1 MYPIEPSKRILTSVA
16 TLIFILIVLSGFQ
29 QEKSSHLPG
38 IQHQNTL
45 ILPYHDEASILP
57 TKYSTPHPV
66 LLEVDASSIGKN
78 GIMVENDINLPAG
91 NVPLA
96 LDDGLY
102 ETRWG
107 VGDGENAY
115 QFIWLNRFTPSTSDF
130 PFNLTQIWVKFD
142 SAGGVSAGDSID
154 LIVYEDNDS
163 DPTNGASWLATY
175 NEIILEVDGI
185 TWSVYDLDPLLL
197 LDNPGDVIIAVINR
211 YVVDGVSP
219 TSYPAL
225 LDITTSQDRSWIGWW
240 YTAPP
245 DPPILPP
252 DLIFKLMANE
262 DAGNWLVRGFGVTVF
277 IPTPTHTAT
286 STNTIPPTL
295 TSTPT
300 NTPTNTPTPTSTITP
315 TSTPT
320 NTITPTPTPTTPP
333 EFGSGTLYLP
343 MTMRTL
349 PLFFE
354 GPWEQEDNDFAS
366 QANGPIRLNRDY
378 FGYPDDQS
386 DFFSFRL
393 DASGSFNVDLSNH
406 TGEGT
411 QLQIFYESTDQL
423 VAYKT
428 TEPFHI
434 EMEGQ
439 PPGLY
444 YVFILT
450 KSEFNSENAYTLNVS
465 VP

>member
-1 MYPIEPSKRILTSVA
+1 MSQLKPLTLMLSSAA
-16 TLIFILIVLSGFQ
+16 TLILVLMV
-29 QEKSSHLPG
+29 LPDFKLARSTN
-38 IQHQNTL
+38 IPEIPHQHTPIAPN
-45 ILPYHDEASILP
+45 HDEASILP
-57 TKYSTPHPV
+57 TKYSTPRPV

-96 LDDGLY
+96 LDDGLA
-102 ETRWG
+102 EWPLG
-107 VGDGENAY
+107 VDDGENAY

-142 SAGGVSAGDSID
+142 SAGGVSAGESID

-185 TWSVYDLDPLLL
+185 TWSVYDLDPPLL

-245 DPPILPP
+245 NPPILPP
-252 DLIFKLMANE
+252 DLNFELMANE
-262 DAGNWLVRGFGVTVF
+262 DAGNWLVRGFGVTVSTS
-277 IPTPTHTAT
+277 TPTHTAT

-300 NTPTNTPTPTSTITP
+300 NTPT
-315 TSTPT
+315 PT
-320 NTITPTPTPTTPP
+320 NTVTPTPTPTTPP
-333 EFGSGTLYLP
+333 VFGSGTLYLP
-343 MTMRTL
+343 LTMRTL

-354 GPWEQEDNDFAS
+354 GPWEQENNDLAN

-428 TEPFHI
+428 IEPFYI
-434 EMEGQ
+434 ELEDQ

-450 KSEFNSENAYTLNVS
+450 KSGFNSDSEYTLRVYQ
-465 VP
+465 P